1 MLNWFGKSLGHN
13 PSYKAHPNSP
23 FFIPFVNPL
32 KWFFPAW
39 LKGIGLFYLHFVRLL
54 SFAVAQ
60 LGQNYYWT
68 IWIHFMPKFSMILT
82 LCGFKKELV
91 YFEFIKKQATNQDSW
106 EGMMDIQRKH
116 SEARGIPLH
125 SMLKIR
131 RTRDLYL
138 SDEVDKCS
146 QWMICP
152 LA

>member
-1 MLNWFGKSLGHN
+1 LSIH
-13 PSYKAHPNSP
+13 Y
-23 FFIPFVNPL
+23 

-39 LKGIGLFYLHFVRLL
+39 SKGIGLFYPHFARLL

-60 LGQNYYWT
+60 LEQNYYWT
-68 IWIHFMPKFSMILT
+68 IWIHFMPKSSTILK
-82 LCGFKKELV
+82 LCGFERE
-91 YFEFIKKQATNQDSW
+91 YWIIQFIKKQATNRDSW

-116 SEARGIPLH
+116 SEARGIPWV

-146 QWMICP
+146 Q
-152 LA
+152 